1 MSKRTYLCGMKQ
13 ETIPQ
18 AVIKEAQPFID
29 RYGNRLKYLG
39 DVEGQKAWLLHFL
52 LTRPLVI
59 LLFICSRTVKH
70 WKFPTHL
77 LLTLSA
83 CTSKISMK
91 SVLNSLLSI
100 RMIPRQPC

>member
-1 MSKRTYLCGMKQ
+1 MKQ

-39 DVEGQKAWLLHFL
+39 DVEGQKAWLFAFPADA
-52 LTRPLVI
+52 TIGYPVVY
-59 LLFICSRTVKH
+59 LFKNGVRH

>member
-39 DVEGQKAWLLHFL
+39 DVEGQKAWLFAFPADA
-52 LTRPLVI
+52 TIGYPVVY
-59 LLFICSRTVKH
+59 LFKNGEALEVSD
-70 WKFPTHL
+70 
-77 LLTLSA
+77 
-83 CTSKISMK
+83 
-91 SVLNSLLSI
+91 SLAFDFIGMYIENLDEI
-100 RMIPRQPC
+100 GIE

>member
-39 DVEGQKAWLLHFL
+39 DVEGQKAWLFVFPADVTVGFPVVYLYKNGEAVEVSNSFVFGFL
-52 LTRPLVI
+52 
-59 LLFICSRTVKH
+59 
-70 WKFPTHL
+70 
-77 LLTLSA
+77 
-83 CTSKISMK
+83 SMY
-91 SVLNSLLSI
+91 VENLDEI
-100 RMIPRQPC
+100 GVE